1 MSDAEKTLFGKISY
15 TFYGVAVDNIIS
27 WSYKSFNATALYNA
41 CIDIGNARYVDYF
54 VVVIENIEEPY
65 DRADID
71 AAKAA
76 YAKVPATLQSQ
87 IPTETLA
94 KYKDTLASIAPDEP
108 TGERPNVEIMKS
120 TVVKYPFGAFKK

>member
-27 WSYKSFNATALYNA
+27 WSYKSFNA

-94 KYKDTLASIAPDEP
+94 KYKDILASIAPDEP